1 MNVEID
7 KMESEL
13 EVAEANLEAALEELD
28 TVKSSEAKALGDL
41 KNVINTAIEARGKS
55 GGAAELADK
64 KIAAAQ
70 AWVEALKAHEKEI
83 LMKVEMTQREI
94 SELSED
100 EYEIVDEPELMAK
113 VVASPRRTVKRA
125 KLHRLRTSM
134 TRYSVL
140 YILPG
145 LSSKTQVWWK
155 LSCLLEAARQSLAC
169 IRLCLVCPGCLL
181 GEAYVCDIRTSY
193 VSRQCTISDGDNA
206 APCLPRGLAV
216 LDWLVLAS

>member
-1 MNVEID
+1 M
-7 KMESEL
+7 
-13 EVAEANLEAALEELD
+13 
-28 TVKSSEAKALGDL
+28 GDL
-41 KNVINTAIEARGKS
+41 KNVINTAIEARGTASINSSKITISNFEYEYLTGKS

-100 EYEIVDEPELMAK
+100 EYERVDEPELMAK

-134 TRYSVL
+134 TRYSGESGYLRKEKV
-140 YILPG
+140 IP
-145 LSSKTQVWWK
+145 K
-155 LSCLLEAARQSLAC
+155 LTR
-169 IRLCLVCPGCLL
+169 I
-181 GEAYVCDIRTSY
+181 
-193 VSRQCTISDGDNA
+193 
-206 APCLPRGLAV
+206 
-216 LDWLVLAS
+216 